1 MSAIDDGVVYIQ
13 VTSKPHRSP
22 IGSLLV
28 IERSAG
34 TDVTLAGGL
43 PGHWSDL
50 KAGGTVEA
58 GGSYDD
64 VSQAMFDT
72 DQIQATIGNI
82 LVNSL
87 G

>member
-1 MSAIDDGVVYIQ
+1 
-13 VTSKPHRSP
+13 VTSKPHSSP
-22 IGSLLV
+22 IGSLLAV
-28 IERSAG
+28 ERSAA

-43 PGHWSDL
+43 PGQWSDL
-50 KAGGTVEA
+50 KAGETVEA

-64 VSQAMFDT
+64 VSQAIFDT
-72 DQIQATIGNI
+72 DQIQATIGNS